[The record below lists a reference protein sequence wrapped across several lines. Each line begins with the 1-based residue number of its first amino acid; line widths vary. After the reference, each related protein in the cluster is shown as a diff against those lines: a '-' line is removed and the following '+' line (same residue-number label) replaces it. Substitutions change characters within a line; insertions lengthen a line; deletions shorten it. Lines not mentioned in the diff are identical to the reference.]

1 MAITCVDW
9 RGADAEELA
18 GLYAAEVDRWSHVLA
33 WDTRSSWNQIELG
46 RRLGT
51 VQGLLAHDPN
61 GRVVG
66 WTFYL
71 LHHDVLQIGG
81 FAAASP
87 VATTTLLNAIL
98 ESETA
103 SRASSLTLF
112 AFAEAPGLAKALAG
126 CGLSVGRYDYLSKAL
141 SDEPC
146 QPSPDMRRWRADDA
160 VAAATLLAAAYGDPQ
175 PARPFA
181 PLGTAEEWRE
191 YVGQLVV
198 GAGCGLM
205 MPDSSFVVP
214 GDLERI
220 AGLVLVTSL
229 APATAHIAQI
239 CVAPLAQ
246 RQGLGRRLVR
256 AACASASG
264 AGCNRMTLFVESGN
278 ARARDLYAD
287 LGFGVVASFVSAGSR
302 QPLRLTS
309 VAAGGGVVRRL

>member
-9 RGADAEELA
+9 RGADAERLA
-18 GLYAAEVDRWSHVLA
+18 GLYAAEVRRWSHVLA
-33 WDTRSSWNQIELG
+33 WDTRASWIQIELG

-51 VQGLLAHDPN
+51 VQGLLAHDPDGN
-61 GRVVG
+61 VVG

-87 VATTTLLNAIL
+87 VAATTLLHAIL
-98 ESETA
+98 DSETA
-103 SRASSLTLF
+103 SRAQSLTLF
-112 AFAEAPGLAKALAG
+112 AFAEAPGLVEALAG
-126 CGLSVGRYDYLSKAL
+126 CGLSVARYDYLSKAL
-141 SDEPC
+141 SDELC
-146 QPSPDMRRWRADDA
+146 RPSPDMRRWRADDA
-160 VAAATLLAAAYGDPQ
+160 VAAAALLASAYGEPQ

-181 PLGTAEEWRE
+181 PRGTAEEWRE
-191 YVGQLVV
+191 YVGQLAV
-198 GAGCGLM
+198 GAGCGMM
-205 MPDSSFVVP
+205 MPDSTLVVP
-214 GDLERI
+214 GELEGI
-220 AGLVLVTSL
+220 AGLVLVTRL

-239 CVAPLAQ
+239 CVAPPVQ
-246 RQGLGRRLVR
+246 RQGLGRRLLR
-256 AACASASG
+256 AACANAG
-264 AGCNRMTLFVESGN
+264 AAGCDRMTLFVEAGN